1 MAAAASPTF
10 HLNITNS
17 TSSKYDEPV
26 AVSVGA
32 ARQKGVAK
40 NLAEREGVD
49 IKIDDCHLSRT
60 HGHGYVEK
68 TRGSGVGKG
77 GRRGVEREVG
87 CSRENGEKRRGW

>member
-1 MAAAASPTF
+1 MAAAGSPTL

-17 TSSKYDEPV
+17 TSSNDEPV
-26 AVSVGA
+26 ALSVGA

-49 IKIDDCHLSRT
+49 IEIDDCHLSRT

-77 GRRGVEREVG
+77 GRRGVKREVG